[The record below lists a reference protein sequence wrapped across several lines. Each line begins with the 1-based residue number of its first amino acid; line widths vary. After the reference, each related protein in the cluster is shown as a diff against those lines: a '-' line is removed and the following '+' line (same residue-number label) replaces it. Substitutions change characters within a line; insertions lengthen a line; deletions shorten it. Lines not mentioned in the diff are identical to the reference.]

1 MKKVLVRADDLGF
14 SKAINYGIYE
24 AVHNGII
31 RSVGVM
37 VNMPDTLHGLE
48 LLKDEQVC
56 FGQHTNICVGR
67 PVCDPKTIP
76 SLCGDN
82 GEFKSS
88 KEYRQAYKEG
98 RDFVRLEEVI
108 MEIEAQY
115 HRFVELVGEKPHYFE
130 GHAVESNNFSRG
142 LAFVAEK
149 YGLDYQPFSS
159 SETRFRHTKLRVVME
174 STGEGSENYDPFVS
188 LKKTVDDYPDDE
200 CGLLICHP
208 GYLDQYILGTSSLT
222 FNRTREVD
230 MCTDEET
237 KRWLTENEV
246 RLLTYDDLL

>member
-88 KEYRQAYKEG
+88 KEYRQA
-98 RDFVRLEEVI
+98 
-108 MEIEAQY
+108 
-115 HRFVELVGEKPHYFE
+115 
-130 GHAVESNNFSRG
+130 
-142 LAFVAEK
+142 
-149 YGLDYQPFSS
+149 
-159 SETRFRHTKLRVVME
+159 
-174 STGEGSENYDPFVS
+174 
-188 LKKTVDDYPDDE
+188 
-200 CGLLICHP
+200 
-208 GYLDQYILGTSSLT
+208 
-222 FNRTREVD
+222 
-230 MCTDEET
+230 
-237 KRWLTENEV
+237 
-246 RLLTYDDLL
+246 